1 MTTTYQ
7 NTFSPIVISKLPTKK
22 SLNYLIEKE
31 KDKLDKYTH
40 GKLMRMF
47 AVEYINKYEMRNP
60 TIFEAQ
66 YIRQNITKIILET
79 SNIADL
85 TTDIH
90 GEDDILLQN
99 LTELL
104 ILANSTLEIYEKRY
118 FKYDTSREDQQ
129 QDI

>member
-1 MTTTYQ
+1 
-7 NTFSPIVISKLPTKK
+7 
-22 SLNYLIEKE
+22 
-31 KDKLDKYTH
+31 
-40 GKLMRMF
+40 MRMF
-47 AVEYINKYEMRNP
+47 AVEYINKYVMRNP

-79 SNIADL
+79 SNIADM

-104 ILANSTLEIYEKRY
+104 ILANTTLEIYEKRY
-118 FKYDTSREDQQ
+118 FKYDTSTG
-129 QDI
+129 DIG

>member
-1 MTTTYQ
+1 M
-7 NTFSPIVISKLPTKK
+7 ISKLPTKK
-22 SLNYLIEKE
+22 SLNYLIENE
-31 KDKLDKYTH
+31 KYKLDKYTH
-40 GKLMRMF
+40 GLLMKMF

-99 LTELL
+99 LRELL

-129 QDI
+129 EDI